1 MGARLVAV
9 LTVLAMVSAA
19 TWLATRGSDEAFIVS
34 GFVEAD
40 RARVGSRVG
49 GRVAEVM
56 VREGQHVAAGES
68 LYRLEAFDLERQLAE
83 AEAQADAAEAELQR
97 LREGFRREEIEQA
110 EATRDRAR
118 SVLEKRRTG
127 PRPQELVIARE
138 QLRQAQATLELARLE
153 RDRILPLVREQS
165 MSQLELDRAETQVV
179 SADAA
184 VAIARQQLSLLEEG
198 TRKEDVAEAAA
209 QLAEAEA
216 VLALR
221 QAGTRASEIAAAEA
235 RSRAARAH
243 VETMRERVA
252 ELVVRAPASSVVEA
266 IDLRPGDLVSPN
278 APTVNLLLTDSLYV
292 RAFVPEARL
301 DRVRLGLK
309 VPVEL
314 DALPGRRVEAVV
326 SYISSQAEFTPR
338 NVQTPEERSK
348 QVFRVKLSIPS
359 PPAEVRAGM
368 LGDVR
373 FDEATR

>member
-1 MGARLVAV
+1 MNARVLVIGI
-9 LTVLAMVSAA
+9 LLGMLAAA
-19 TWLATRGSDEAFIVS
+19 AWLVTRTNDEAFVVS

-56 VREGQHVAAGES
+56 VREGQGVGAGDM

-83 AEAQADAAEAELQR
+83 AAAQAAAAEADLQR
-97 LREGFRREEIEQA
+97 LREGFRPEEIAQA
-110 EATRDRAR
+110 EAARDRAR
-118 SVLEKRRTG
+118 TVLERRRTG
-127 PRPQELVIARE
+127 PRPQEVAIARE
-138 QLRQAQATLELARLE
+138 QLRQAEATLELSRLE
-153 RDRILPLVREQS
+153 RDRIIPLVREQS
-165 MSQLELDRAETQVV
+165 MSQLELDRAEKQVV

-184 VAIARQQLSLLEEG
+184 VAIARQQLALLEEG
-198 TRKEDVAEAAA
+198 TRKEEIAEAAA

-216 VLALR
+216 ILRLR
-221 QAGTRASEIAAAEA
+221 QAGTRASEIAAAES
-235 RSRAARAH
+235 RLRAARAR
-243 VETMRERVA
+243 VETIREHVA
-252 ELVVRAPASSVVEA
+252 ELVVRAPQASVVEA

-278 APTVNLLLTDSLYV
+278 APTVNLLLADSLYI

-301 DRVRLGLK
+301 DRVRLGMK
-309 VPVEL
+309 VPVAL
-314 DALPGRRVEAVV
+314 DALPGRRVEAIV
-326 SYISSQAEFTPR
+326 SYISSHAEFTPR

-359 PPAEVRAGM
+359 PPPEVRAGM